1 LQRNTSGIAATVL
14 EQWRRVRRESS
25 RPKLASS
32 PSLPFCNGDLQNQTK
47 TQHRQSILVV
57 FFFVLFFKIGSRVLP
72 VFSNLPVS
80 LPPL

>member
-1 LQRNTSGIAATVL
+1 VAARGATRHRD
-14 EQWRRVRRESS
+14 WRRVRRESS

-57 FFFVLFFKIGSRVLP
+57 FFLCSFLKSVLGFFPFFQIC
-72 VFSNLPVS
+72 PVS